1 MVRQFDKRSKWW
13 GWGREDEAHH
23 IPDPNR
29 FWTYVHDR
37 LGEARPRPRITSLA
51 EFRLRQSRLPET
63 DIAGLRQIS
72 GADAVSTDSED
83 RAFFS
88 LGKGYTDLVRMR
100 RGDITNATDA
110 IVRPGDEQQVLAVMR
125 LAARHR
131 LAVIPFGGGT
141 SVVGGV
147 EPVGEGPTITIDLAA
162 LSEVLEIDR
171 EAATATVQAGVMGPD
186 LERVLRRSGFT
197 LGHFPQSF
205 RYSSVGGWIATRSAG
220 QNSTK
225 YGTIAALVQS
235 VRLAH
240 PEGILST
247 PNVPA
252 AAAGPDLVQTIVG
265 SEGTLGVITQ
275 ANLRLSAL
283 PEHRS
288 YKGYLLPSFAAGVQV
303 AREIMQAGVEPAVLR
318 LSDEA
323 ETESSLALRAAP
335 RGAAAAA
342 ERVGRWYLH
351 RKGLDLDSGS
361 IMILGFEGSEA
372 NVRYGSEVAKRI
384 LKRHGAASLGSSPG
398 RAWRRSRFAAPHLRD
413 VFLDNGIMVDTLE
426 TSTTWGNYLTLHAKV
441 RDALRGALGER
452 SVVMAHLS
460 HSYTDGGSI
469 YYTFLAPQDEGGE
482 IEQWERV
489 KAAATDAI
497 VAGGGALSHHH
508 AIGIE
513 HRRWM
518 RRYLGDEGSRWLSEI
533 KRAIDPEG
541 ILNPG
546 KLIPDFEE
554 SPRE

>member
-1 MVRQFDKRSKWW
+1 MLRQFDKRSKWW
-13 GWGREDEAHH
+13 GWGREDEAYH
-23 IPDPNR
+23 IPDPDR
-29 FWTYVHDR
+29 FWTYVRDR
-37 LGEARPRPRITSLA
+37 LGQPRPRPRVASLA
-51 EFRLRQSRLPET
+51 EVKLRPSRLSEP
-63 DIAGLRQIS
+63 DIAEVVQIS
-72 GADAVSTDSED
+72 GAGAVSTDSED

-88 LGKGYTDLVRMR
+88 LGKGYKDLVRMR
-100 RGDITNATDA
+100 RGDIANATDA
-110 IVRPGDEQQVLAVMR
+110 IVRPGDEQQVLAVLR
-125 LAARHR
+125 LAARRR

-147 EPVGEGPTITIDLAA
+147 EPVGDGPTITIDMAA
-162 LSEVLEIDR
+162 LSEVLKIDR
-171 EAATATVQAGVMGPD
+171 ESATATVQAGVMGPD

-225 YGTIAALVQS
+225 YGAIAALVQS
-235 VRLAH
+235 LRLAH

-318 LSDEA
+318 VSDEA

-351 RKGLDLDSGS
+351 RKGLDLESGS

-372 NVRYGSEVAKRI
+372 NVRHASEVAKAI
-384 LKRHGAASLGSSPG
+384 LKRYGAASLGSSPG
-398 RAWRRSRFAAPHLRD
+398 RAWRRSRFTAPHLRD

-441 RDALRGALGER
+441 REALRDALGER

-469 YYTFLAPQDEGGE
+469 YYTFLAPQDDGGE

-508 AIGIE
+508 SIGIE

-518 RRYLGDEGSRWLSEI
+518 RDYLGDEGSRWLAQI
-533 KRAIDPEG
+533 KRAIDPIG

-546 KLIPDFEE
+546 KLIPDLEE
-554 SPRE
+554 SPRA

>member
-1 MVRQFDKRSKWW
+1 MVRQSGKRSKWW
-13 GWGREDEAHH
+13 GWGREDESYH
-23 IPDPNR
+23 IPDPDR
-29 FWTYVHDR
+29 FWTYVRDR
-37 LGEARPRPRITSLA
+37 LGETRSRPRVKSLGD
-51 EFRLRQSRLPET
+51 FKLRRSRLPKP
-63 DIAGLRQIS
+63 DIAELRQMS
-72 GADAVSTDSED
+72 GDAAVSTDSED

-100 RGDITNATDA
+100 RGDIANATDA
-110 IVRPGDEQQVLAVMR
+110 IVRPGDEQEVLAVLR

-147 EPVGEGPTITIDLAA
+147 EPAGEGPTITIDMAA
-162 LSEVLEIDR
+162 LSQVLDVNR

-186 LERVLRRSGFT
+186 LERLLRRSGFT

-275 ANLRLSAL
+275 ANLRLSGL
-283 PEHRS
+283 PERRS
-288 YKGYLLPSFAAGVQV
+288 YRGYLLPSFAAGVQV
-303 AREIMQAGVEPAVLR
+303 AREIMQAGIEPAVLR
-318 LSDEA
+318 LSNEA

-335 RGAAAAA
+335 TGTAAAA

-351 RKGLDLDSGS
+351 RKGLDLESGS

-372 NVRYGSEVAKRI
+372 NVRHGGEVAKPI

-426 TSTTWGNYLTLHAKV
+426 TSTTWSNYLTLHAKV

-460 HSYTDGGSI
+460 HSYADGGSI

-489 KAAATDAI
+489 KTAATDAI

-518 RRYLGDEGSRWLSEI
+518 RYYLGDEGSRWLSQI

-546 KLIPDFEE
+546 KLIPDLEE

>member
-110 IVRPGDEQQVLAVMR
+110 IVRPGDEQQVLAVMS

-225 YGTIAALVQS
+225 YGTIASLVQS

-303 AREIMQAGVEPAVLR
+303 AREIMQARVEPAVLR

-372 NVRYGSEVAKRI
+372 NVRHGSEVAQRI

>member
-1 MVRQFDKRSKWW
+1 MLKQFDKRSKWW
-13 GWGREDEAHH
+13 GWGREDEAYH
-23 IPDPNR
+23 IPDPDR
-29 FWTYVHDR
+29 FWTYVRDR
-37 LGEARPRPRITSLA
+37 LGETRPRPRVTSLA
-51 EFRLRQSRLPET
+51 EFKLPKSRLSEPDIAELRQM
-63 DIAGLRQIS
+63 S
-72 GADAVSTDSED
+72 GEGVVSTDSED

-88 LGKGYTDLVRMR
+88 LGKGYKDLVRMR
-100 RGDITNATDA
+100 RGDIANATDA
-110 IVRPGDEQQVLAVMR
+110 IVRPGNEQQVLGLLR
-125 LAARHR
+125 FAAGRR

-147 EPVGEGPTITIDLAA
+147 EPVGEGPTITIDMAA
-162 LSEVLEIDR
+162 LSQVLEIDS

-186 LERVLRRSGFT
+186 LERVFRRSGFT

-225 YGTIAALVQS
+225 YGAIAALVQS
-235 VRLAH
+235 LRLAH

-283 PEHRS
+283 PERRS
-288 YKGYLLPSFAAGVQV
+288 YKGYLLTSFAAGVQV
-303 AREIMQAGVEPAVLR
+303 AREIMQAGLEPAVLR

-351 RKGLDLDSGS
+351 RKGLDLESGS

-372 NVRYGSEVAKRI
+372 NVRHGSEVAKPI

-508 AIGIE
+508 SIGID

-518 RRYLGDEGSRWLSEI
+518 RDYLGDEGSRWLAQI
-533 KRAIDPEG
+533 KRAIDPDG

-546 KLIPDFEE
+546 KLIPDLKE
-554 SPRE
+554 SPRA

>member
-1 MVRQFDKRSKWW
+1 MVRQPGKRSKWW
-13 GWGREDEAHH
+13 GWGREDESYHL
-23 IPDPNR
+23 PDHDR
-29 FWTYVHDR
+29 FWTYVRGR
-37 LGEARPRPRITSLA
+37 LGETRARPRVRSLA
-51 EFRLRQSRLPET
+51 EFKLRPSRLSEP
-63 DIAGLRQIS
+63 DIAELRQIS

-88 LGKGYTDLVRMR
+88 LGKGYKDLVRMR
-100 RGDITNATDA
+100 RGDIANATDA
-110 IVRPGDEQQVLAVMR
+110 IARPGDEQQVLAVLR
-125 LAARHR
+125 LAAGRR

-147 EPVGEGPTITIDLAA
+147 EPVGEGPTITIDMAA
-162 LSEVLEIDR
+162 LNEVLEIDR

-225 YGTIAALVQS
+225 YGAIAALVQS
-235 VRLAH
+235 LRLAH
-240 PEGILST
+240 PEGMLST

-303 AREIMQAGVEPAVLR
+303 AREITQAGLEPALLR
-318 LSDEA
+318 VSDEA

-351 RKGLDLDSGS
+351 RKGLDLESGA

-372 NVRYGSEVAKRI
+372 DVRHGREVAKQI

-426 TSTTWGNYLTLHAKV
+426 TSTTWGNYRTLHAKV
-441 RDALRGALGER
+441 REALRGALGER

-469 YYTFLAPQDEGGE
+469 YYTFLAPQEEGGE

-489 KAAATDAI
+489 KTAATGAI

-508 AIGIE
+508 AIGLE

-518 RRYLGDEGSRWLSEI
+518 RDYLGDEGSRWLSQI

-546 KLIPDFEE
+546 KLIPDAEE
-554 SPRE
+554 STRE

>member
-1 MVRQFDKRSKWW
+1 MVMQFDKRSKWW
-13 GWGREDEAHH
+13 GWGTEDEAYH
-23 IPDPNR
+23 IPDPDR
-29 FWTYVHDR
+29 FWTYVRDH
-37 LGEARPRPRITSLA
+37 LGETRPRPRVTSLA
-51 EFRLRQSRLPET
+51 EFKLRQSRLPEG

-72 GADAVSTDSED
+72 GAGAVFTDSED

-100 RGDITNATDA
+100 RGDIANATDA
-110 IVRPGDEQQVLAVMR
+110 IVRPADEQQVLAAMR
-125 LAARHR
+125 LAARRR

-147 EPVGEGPTITIDLAA
+147 EPVGDGPTITIDMAG
-162 LSEVLEIDR
+162 LSQVLEIDR
-171 EAATATVQAGVMGPD
+171 EAATATVQAGAMGPD
-186 LERVLRRSGFT
+186 LERILSGSGFT

-225 YGTIAALVQS
+225 YGTIADLVQS

-252 AAAGPDLVQTIVG
+252 AAVGPDLVQTIVG

-283 PEHRS
+283 PAHRS
-288 YKGYLLPSFAAGVQV
+288 HKGYLLPSFAAGVQV
-303 AREIMQAGVEPAVLR
+303 VREIMQVGVEPAVLR

-323 ETESSLALRAAP
+323 ETESSLALRTAP
-335 RGAAAAA
+335 KGAAAAA

-351 RKGLDLDSGS
+351 RKGLDLESGS
-361 IMILGFEGSEA
+361 IMILGFEGSET
-372 NVRYGSEVAKRI
+372 NVRHSSDAAKRI

-398 RAWRRSRFAAPHLRD
+398 RAWRRSRFTAPHLRD

-426 TSTTWGNYLTLHAKV
+426 TSTTWGNYLTLHAKI
-441 RDALRGALGER
+441 RDALRGALGEK

-518 RRYLGDEGSRWLSEI
+518 RDYLGDEGSRWLSRI
-533 KRAIDPEG
+533 KRTIDPEG

-546 KLIPDFEE
+546 KLIPDLEE

>member
-1 MVRQFDKRSKWW
+1 MITQSEKRSKWW
-13 GWGREDEAHH
+13 GWGREDEAYH
-23 IPDPNR
+23 IPDPDR
-29 FWTYVHDR
+29 FWAYVRDR
-37 LGEARPRPRITSLA
+37 VGETRPRPRITSLA
-51 EFRLRQSRLPET
+51 EFKLRQSRLPEP
-63 DIAGLRQIS
+63 DMAELRQIV
-72 GADAVSTDSED
+72 GAGAVSTDSED

-110 IVRPGDEQQVLAVMR
+110 IVRPGDEQQVLAVLR
-125 LAARHR
+125 FAARRR

-147 EPVGEGPTITIDLAA
+147 EPVAEGPAITIDMAA
-162 LSEVLEIDR
+162 LSQVLDIDR

-186 LERVLRRSGFT
+186 LERFVKRSGFT

-225 YGTIAALVQS
+225 YGAIAALVQS

-265 SEGTLGVITQ
+265 SEGTLGVITE

-283 PEHRS
+283 PERRS

-303 AREIMQAGVEPAVLR
+303 AREIMQAGLDPAVLR

-351 RKGLDLDSGS
+351 RKGLDLESGS

-372 NVRYGSEVAKRI
+372 NVRHGNEVAKRI

-398 RAWRRSRFAAPHLRD
+398 RAWRRSRFSAPHLRD

-441 RDALRGALGER
+441 RDALRGVLGGR

-469 YYTFLAPQDEGGE
+469 YYTFIAPQDEGGE
-482 IEQWERV
+482 IEQWQRV

-508 AIGIE
+508 SIGIE

-518 RRYLGDEGSRWLSEI
+518 RDYLGDEGSRWLSQI

-546 KLIPDFEE
+546 KLIPDLDE

>member
-1 MVRQFDKRSKWW
+1 MLRQFDKRSKWW
-13 GWGREDEAHH
+13 GWGREDEAYH
-23 IPDPNR
+23 IPDPDR
-29 FWTYVHDR
+29 FWAYVRDR
-37 LGEARPRPRITSLA
+37 LGETRPRPRVTSLA
-51 EFRLRQSRLPET
+51 EFKLPKSRLSEPDIAELRQM
-63 DIAGLRQIS
+63 S
-72 GADAVSTDSED
+72 GEGAVSTDSED

-88 LGKGYTDLVRMR
+88 LGKGYKDLVRMR
-100 RGDITNATDA
+100 RGDIANATDA
-110 IVRPGDEQQVLAVMR
+110 IVRPGNEQQVLGLLR
-125 LAARHR
+125 LAAQRR
-131 LAVIPFGGGT
+131 RAVIPFGGGT

-147 EPVGEGPTITIDLAA
+147 EPVGEGPTITIDMAA
-162 LSEVLEIDR
+162 LSQVLEIDS

-240 PEGILST
+240 PEGILFT

-283 PEHRS
+283 PEQRS

-303 AREIMQAGVEPAVLR
+303 AREIMQAGLEPAVLR

-351 RKGLDLDSGS
+351 RKGLDLESGS
-361 IMILGFEGSEA
+361 IMILGLEGSEA
-372 NVRYGSEVAKRI
+372 DVRHGREVAKPI
-384 LKRHGAASLGSSPG
+384 LKRYGAVSLGSSPG
-398 RAWRRSRFAAPHLRD
+398 RAWRRSRFTAPHLRD

-518 RRYLGDEGSRWLSEI
+518 RDYLGDEGSRWLAQI

-546 KLIPDFEE
+546 KLIPDLEE
-554 SPRE
+554 SPRA

>member
-13 GWGREDEAHH
+13 GWGREDEAYH
-23 IPDPNR
+23 IPDPDR
-29 FWTYVHDR
+29 FWTYVRDR

-72 GADAVSTDSED
+72 GAGAVSTDSED

-323 ETESSLALRAAP
+323 EIESSLALRAAP

-384 LKRHGAASLGSSPG
+384 LKRHRAASLGSSPG

-508 AIGIE
+508 AVGIE

-518 RRYLGDEGSRWLSEI
+518 RGYLGDEGSRWLSEI

-554 SPRE
+554 GPRE

>member
-1 MVRQFDKRSKWW
+1 MVMQSDKRSKWW
-13 GWGREDEAHH
+13 GWGAEDEAYH
-23 IPDPNR
+23 IPDPDR
-29 FWTYVHDR
+29 FWKYVR
-37 LGEARPRPRITSLA
+37 GRIGETRPRPRLASLA
-51 EFRLRQSRLPET
+51 EAKLRPSRLSKP
-63 DIAGLRQIS
+63 DIAALRKIS
-72 GADAVSTDSED
+72 GGEAVSTEAED
-83 RAFFS
+83 RAYFS
-88 LGKGYTDLVRMR
+88 LGKGYTDLLRMR
-100 RGDITNATDA
+100 RGEITNPTDA
-110 IVRPGDEQQVLAVMR
+110 ILRPGDEQQVLAVMR
-125 LAARHR
+125 LAAERR

-147 EPVGEGPTITIDLAA
+147 EPVGDGATVTLDLAG
-162 LSEVLEIDR
+162 LDRVLEIDS
-171 EAATATVQAGVMGPD
+171 ESATATVQAGVMGPD
-186 LERVLRRSGFT
+186 LERVLKRSGFT

-225 YGTIAALVQS
+225 YGAIAALVQS

-252 AAAGPDLVQTIVG
+252 AAAGPDLLQTIVG

-275 ANLRLSAL
+275 ANVRLSPR

-288 YKGYLLPSFAAGVQV
+288 YKGYLLPSFAAGVQA
-303 AREIMQAGVEPAVLR
+303 AREIIQAGIEPAVLR

-342 ERVGRWYLH
+342 ERVGRWYLG
-351 RKGLDLDSGS
+351 RKGLDLESGS
-361 IMILGFEGSEA
+361 IMILGFEGSEGS
-372 NVRYGSEVAKRI
+372 VRHGGEVAGRI

-413 VFLDNGIMVDTLE
+413 VFLDNGVMVDTLE
-426 TSTTWGNYLTLHAKV
+426 TSTTWANYLTLHAKV

-482 IEQWERV
+482 IEQWQRV

-497 VAGGGALSHHH
+497 VTGGGALSHHH

-518 RRYLGDEGSRWLSEI
+518 PGYLGEEGSRWLSQI
-533 KRAIDPEG
+533 KQAIDPAG

-546 KLIPDFEE
+546 KLIPDLEAG
-554 SPRE
+554 PQG

>member
-1 MVRQFDKRSKWW
+1 MLRQSDKRSKWW
-13 GWGREDEAHH
+13 GWGREDEAYH
-23 IPDPNR
+23 IPDPDR
-29 FWTYVHDR
+29 FWTYVRDR
-37 LGEARPRPRITSLA
+37 LGEPRPRPRVASLA
-51 EFRLRQSRLPET
+51 EFKLRPSRLSEPDIAELRQM
-63 DIAGLRQIS
+63 S
-72 GADAVSTDSED
+72 GEGVVSTDSDD

-88 LGKGYTDLVRMR
+88 LGKAYKDLVRMR
-100 RGDITNATDA
+100 RGDIANATDA
-110 IVRPGDEQQVLAVMR
+110 IVRPGDEQQVLGLLR
-125 LAARHR
+125 FAARRR

-147 EPVGEGPTITIDLAA
+147 EPVGEGPTITIDMAA
-162 LSEVLEIDR
+162 LSQVLEIDS
-171 EAATATVQAGVMGPD
+171 EAATATVQAGVMGPE

-225 YGTIAALVQS
+225 YGAIASLVQS

-252 AAAGPDLVQTIVG
+252 AATGPDLVQAIVG

-303 AREIMQAGVEPAVLR
+303 AREIMQAGLEPAVLR
-318 LSDEA
+318 VSDEA
-323 ETESSLALRAAP
+323 ETESSLALRAVP

-351 RKGLDLDSGS
+351 RKGLDLESGS

-372 NVRYGSEVAKRI
+372 DVRHGREVAKPI

-489 KAAATDAI
+489 KAAATGAI

-518 RRYLGDEGSRWLSEI
+518 RDYLGDEGSRWLSQI

-546 KLIPDFEE
+546 KLIPDLEE
-554 SPRE
+554 IPRP

>member
-1 MVRQFDKRSKWW
+1 MVRQPGKRSKWW
-13 GWGREDEAHH
+13 GWGREDESYH
-23 IPDPNR
+23 IPDPDR
-29 FWTYVHDR
+29 FWTYVRDR
-37 LGEARPRPRITSLA
+37 LGETRPRPRVTSLA
-51 EFRLRQSRLPET
+51 EFKLRPSRLPEP
-63 DIAGLRQIS
+63 DIAELRQIS
-72 GADAVSTDSED
+72 GAGAVSTDSED

-88 LGKGYTDLVRMR
+88 LGKGYKDLVRMR
-100 RGDITNATDA
+100 RGDIANATDA
-110 IVRPGDEQQVLAVMR
+110 IVRPGDEQQVLAVLR
-125 LAARHR
+125 LAAGRR

-147 EPVGEGPTITIDLAA
+147 EPVGEGPTITIDMAA
-162 LSEVLEIDR
+162 LNEVLEIDR

-225 YGTIAALVQS
+225 YGAIAALVQS
-235 VRLAH
+235 LRLAH

-303 AREIMQAGVEPAVLR
+303 AREIMQAGLEPALLR
-318 LSDEA
+318 VSDEA

-351 RKGLDLDSGS
+351 RKGLDLESGS

-372 NVRYGSEVAKRI
+372 DVRHGSEVAKPI

-489 KAAATDAI
+489 KAAATGAI

-508 AIGIE
+508 AIGLE

-518 RRYLGDEGSRWLSEI
+518 RDYLGDEGSRWLSQI

-546 KLIPDFEE
+546 KLIPDLEE

>member
-1 MVRQFDKRSKWW
+1 MVRQSGKRSKWW
-13 GWGREDEAHH
+13 GWGREDESYH
-23 IPDPNR
+23 IPDPDR
-29 FWTYVHDR
+29 FWTYVRDR
-37 LGEARPRPRITSLA
+37 LGETRSRPRVKSLGD
-51 EFRLRQSRLPET
+51 FKLRRSRLPKP
-63 DIAGLRQIS
+63 DIAELRQMS
-72 GADAVSTDSED
+72 GDAAVSTDSED

-100 RGDITNATDA
+100 RGDIANATDA
-110 IVRPGDEQQVLAVMR
+110 IVRPGDEQEVLAVLR

-147 EPVGEGPTITIDLAA
+147 EPAGEGPTITIDMAA
-162 LSEVLEIDR
+162 LSQVLDVNR

-186 LERVLRRSGFT
+186 LERLLRRSGFT

-283 PEHRS
+283 PERRS
-288 YKGYLLPSFAAGVQV
+288 YRGYLLPSFAAGVQV
-303 AREIMQAGVEPAVLR
+303 AREIMQAGIEPAVLR
-318 LSDEA
+318 LSNEA

-335 RGAAAAA
+335 TGTAAAA

-351 RKGLDLDSGS
+351 RKGLDLESGS

-372 NVRYGSEVAKRI
+372 NVRHGGEVAKPI

-426 TSTTWGNYLTLHAKV
+426 TSTTWSNYLTLHAKV

-460 HSYTDGGSI
+460 HSYADGGSI

-489 KAAATDAI
+489 KTAATDAI

-518 RRYLGDEGSRWLSEI
+518 RYYLGDEGSRWLSQI

-546 KLIPDFEE
+546 KLIPDLEE